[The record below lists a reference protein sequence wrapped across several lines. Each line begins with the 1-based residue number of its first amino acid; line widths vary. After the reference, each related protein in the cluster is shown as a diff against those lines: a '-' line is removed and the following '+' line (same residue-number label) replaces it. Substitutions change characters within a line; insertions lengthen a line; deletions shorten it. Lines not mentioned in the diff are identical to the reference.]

1 MQMDKEFFNAIVG
14 KIAWLKHKRKKK
26 DTKEVNQNTKP
37 KYSKGKKCFTGK
49 KKKRKKNPIKLKRKI
64 LVNMV
69 VFPHFLDTH
78 TIE

>member
-49 KKKRKKNPIKLKRKI
+49 KKKRKKKPYQIKEKNIGKYGSVSSFSR
-64 LVNMV
+64 
-69 VFPHFLDTH
+69 H
-78 TIE
+78 TYN